1 MKDCVNLVVTCTK
14 DKRAPIDPACRV
26 RDLPAGPIEMRMEQ
40 WADRMRDR
48 QFHRVAV
55 KDLYAGDHWS
65 VVRSIESNYFAIN
78 TWVCSAGHGLVQLS
92 DRVTPYSATF
102 SGNHPDTVIGPACN
116 DLPGEVRNQWWQLLA
131 KKVRAGRST
140 PRTLTSLAANDP
152 KAALIVVA
160 SGVYLEAVEADLQKA
175 RQELADP
182 NLLSIISAGGRLS
195 NGLASHLVPC
205 DARFQHT
212 VGGARRSLNTRVARH
227 SLCTAKTLPTLP
239 KLKRRLQA
247 MLEEQPEL
255 VKYERK
261 TMSDDDVMEYIAGEL
276 SRNPKL
282 KASPLLRKLRDS
294 GRACE
299 QKRFGRLYKRVAGAP
314 GGIT

>member
-1 MKDCVNLVVTCTK
+1 MRDRVNLVVTCTK
-14 DKRAPIDPACRV
+14 DKHAPIDPACRI
-26 RDLPAGPIEMRMEQ
+26 RDLPPGPIEKRMEQ

-48 QFHRVAV
+48 QFDRVSV
-55 KDLYAGDHWS
+55 RDLYAGDHWS
-65 VVRSIESNYFAIN
+65 VVRSIDSKYFQIN
-78 TWVCSAGHGLVQLS
+78 TWVCSAGHGLIQLS

-116 DLPGEVRNQWWQLLA
+116 DLPGEARKHWWQLLA
-131 KKVRAGRST
+131 KKVRAGRGT
-140 PRTLTSLAANDP
+140 PRTLKALASRDP
-152 KAALIVVA
+152 KAALIIVA
-160 SGVYLEAVEADLQKA
+160 SGVYLEAVEDDLQNA

-182 NLLSIISAGGRLS
+182 DLLSIISAGGRPS

-205 DARFQHT
+205 DARLQHA

-227 SLCTAKTLPTLP
+227 TIQTAKTLPTLP
-239 KLKRRLQA
+239 KLKRRLKA

-255 VKYERK
+255 AKYERK
-261 TMSDDDVMEYIAGEL
+261 TMSDEEVMEYIAGEL

-299 QKRFGRLYKRVAGAP
+299 QKRFGRLYRRVAGAP